1 MKSVEEKEMNNES
14 ELLKKLDTL
23 IEQNKVIIQQDYYRA
38 IHIATIKK
46 DLRFISTLVAI
57 SLIISIF
64 SVLVASS

>member
-1 MKSVEEKEMNNES
+1 MKSIEEKEMNNES